1 MIVLVGFMGAG
12 KTTVGR
18 LLAAKVGLP
27 FVDTDDLV
35 QHRAGMSIP
44 EIFKKLGEPAFRE
57 LEREV
62 VLETLEGP
70 ESVVALGGGSLG
82 DPAVATMLQHA
93 QVVHLDVSYGESRR
107 RLGTG
112 ESRPMLGRADPK
124 ALYESRRRSYEMV
137 RHQVVSTDHRS
148 PDEIA
153 RQIAVDIKGSSVAHE
168 QVQRVVVPLRDRR
181 YEITVG
187 RDLLHRFPA
196 LVPGVREAQKVFVIT
211 HPGLERY
218 AKEIEPSLVEA
229 GCRVEHLHID
239 EGEGSKTLE
248 VVSGLWA
255 ELARR
260 QAHRSDYVLAIGGGV
275 VSDVAGFVAATYMRG
290 LPLVH
295 MPTTLLG
302 QVDAAIGGK
311 CGVNTPEGKNLIG
324 SIYQPRAVVCDV
336 DLLSSL
342 PEEEFRSGMAEVVKY
357 GFIADPDLLEG
368 IEEAYG
374 RIYDGHALS
383 LINVVTRSAAIKS
396 SFVAADELDTGK
408 RAFLNYGHT
417 FAHAIETIRGFQGI
431 RHGEAV
437 SLGMMAAAYLSNEL
451 GRLSEYGVA
460 VHQRVLTGLGLP
472 TRADLD
478 LDQLE
483 AAWQHDKK
491 FEGSVRFVLLDEIG
505 SPVSGVEAPR
515 GSVGAALRRLSG
527 T

>member
-18 LLAAKVGLP
+18 LLAAQVGLP

-44 EIFKKLGEPAFRE
+44 EIFSQKGEPAFRE

-62 VLETLEGP
+62 VLETLQGP

-93 QVVHLDVSYGESRR
+93 QVVHLEVSYGESRR

-112 ESRPMLGRADPK
+112 ENRPMLGRTDPK
-124 ALYESRRRSYEMV
+124 ALYETRRRSYEMI
-137 RHQVVSTDHRS
+137 RHLVIPTDHRS
-148 PDEIA
+148 PEEIA
-153 RQIAVDIKGSSVAHE
+153 RQIAVEVKGSSVAQE
-168 QVQRVVVPLRDRR
+168 RVQRVVVPLRERR
-181 YEITVG
+181 YEVTVG
-187 RDLLHRFPA
+187 RDLMHRFTE
-196 LVPGVREAQKVFVIT
+196 LVPGISKVEKAFVIT
-211 HPGLERY
+211 HPSLDRY
-218 AKEIEPSLVEA
+218 AKEIERSLSETGCDVEQL
-229 GCRVEHLHID
+229 RID
-239 EGEGSKTLE
+239 EGEASKSLD
-248 VVSGLWA
+248 VVRELWA

-260 QAHRSDYVLAIGGGV
+260 RAHRDDYVVGIGGGV
-275 VSDVAGFVAATYMRG
+275 VSDVVGFVAATYMRG

-295 MPTTLLG
+295 VPTTLLG

-311 CGVNTPEGKNLIG
+311 CGVNIAEGKNLIG
-324 SIYQPRAVVCDV
+324 TIYQPRAVVCDV
-336 DLLSSL
+336 ELLSSL

-357 GFIADPDLLEG
+357 GLIADPDLLDG
-368 IEEAYG
+368 IEEEYA

-383 LINVVTRSAAIKS
+383 LINVVTRSAAIKA

-417 FAHAIETIRGFQGI
+417 FGHAIETIQGFRGI

-437 SLGMMAAAYLSNEL
+437 ALGMMAAAYLSNEL

-460 VHQRVLTGLGLP
+460 VHKRVLTGLGLP
-472 TRADLD
+472 TTATLD

-483 AAWQHDKK
+483 TAWQHDKK
-491 FEGSVRFVLLDEIG
+491 FTGSVRFVLLDEIG
-505 SPVSGVEAPR
+505 SPVAGIEAPR
-515 GSVGAALRRLSG
+515 GSVGAALRRLEG
-527 T
+527 G